1 MSANQEDTDMSIIID
16 EHEVFEDQEEE
27 DIPQAV
33 EKAKEPRIRYD
44 SHGKPKPFF
53 DPDYIYI
60 FYECFNLPEE
70 LLDGTPIV
78 VKPMANLSFDQIME
92 VITNDI
98 KDDQPKMLTL
108 ACFDHLIP
116 KMSISD
122 LMKGVKKLD
131 NMVKEQG
138 IHYFSVSTQ
147 IFIPNKPQ
155 DWHKKA
161 QVNAELRAINID
173 NNVPPFG
180 LHKCLMIP
188 LYITYGPLT
197 CQGKMWSEFVANTGL
212 GSTLSTDGFERIAHF
227 TFLASGLQF
236 EDIQRNESRRWIGLP
251 IPTRLSLTD
260 DYTNNEVMCQIMRE
274 RGLFNLRSNPTN
286 NAQQQPQPPQQP
298 IAQPPQAQDS
308 NEERDSIED
317 EYIKTIDELNEKLA
331 NLTLEN
337 IRDKKAMEDQHKR
350 NIAALNNDISNYQ
363 ASEENQYRKIA
374 KYKEEIKKLKLDK
387 DKLNQDAED
396 QHNKV
401 VQDLK
406 EGLRI
411 QVDKFNLLQE
421 QYNFLRRIHDQKSQL
436 IKDEWLSIVQTL
448 QRGGV
453 NLADHFS
460 NVTNEMNQEWIES
473 LSGTTEPKRK
483 SE

>member
-1 MSANQEDTDMSIIID
+1 MSANHEDNDDMAIIID
-16 EHEVFEDQEEE
+16 EHEVFEEEE
-27 DIPQAV
+27 DIPQAG
-33 EKAKEPRIRYD
+33 EKVKEPRIRFD

-53 DPDYIYI
+53 DPNYTYI

-78 VKPMANLSFDQIME
+78 VKPMANLNFDQIME

-98 KDDQPKMLTL
+98 QDDQPKMLTL
-108 ACFDHLIP
+108 ACLDHLIP
-116 KMSISD
+116 KMAISD

-131 NMVKEQG
+131 DMAKKGG
-138 IHYFSVSTQ
+138 IHYFSVATQ
-147 IFIPNKPQ
+147 IFIPNNPQ
-155 DWHKKA
+155 DWYKKA
-161 QVNAELRAINID
+161 QVNAELRGINID

-180 LHKCLMIP
+180 LHKCLMMP

-212 GSTLSTDGFERIAHF
+212 GSTLSPDGMERIAHF
-227 TFLASGLQF
+227 TFLACGLQF

-251 IPTRLSLTD
+251 VPTRLSLTD

-274 RGLFNLRSNPTN
+274 RGLFNLSSNPAN
-286 NAQQQPQPPQQP
+286 NPQQQPQPPQ
-298 IAQPPQAQDS
+298 PQDV
-308 NEERDSIED
+308 NERDSIED

-350 NIAALNNDISNYQ
+350 NIASLNNDISNYQ
-363 ASEENQYRKIA
+363 ASEENQYRKIS

-387 DKLNQDAED
+387 DKLNQDSVD

-411 QVDKFNLLQE
+411 QLDKFNLLQE
-421 QYNFLRRIHDQKSQL
+421 QYNFLRRIHDERSKL
-436 IKDEWLSIVQTL
+436 INDEWLSMVQTL

-453 NLADHFS
+453 NFADHFE
-460 NVTNEMNQEWIES
+460 NVTNEMNQEWIDK
-473 LSGTTEPKRK
+473 LSGTSDPKRNN
-483 SE
+483 E